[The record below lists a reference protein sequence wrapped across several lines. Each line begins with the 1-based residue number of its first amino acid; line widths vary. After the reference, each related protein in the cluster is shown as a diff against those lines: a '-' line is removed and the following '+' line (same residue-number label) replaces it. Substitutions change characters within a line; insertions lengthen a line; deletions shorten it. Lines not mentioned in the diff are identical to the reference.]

1 MCSLKRWIQTVFF
14 QERGCGDRCCLV
26 ALGLVGHRPQVWIPW
41 QPFREA
47 GTSSLFPWGG
57 GSSFA
62 RRCRL
67 CLQVAGFA
75 LSTLGS
81 EVRPPPPRCLHHVGR
96 EGVEMGG
103 RDLLCR
109 LSVANDR
116 DLPAGL
122 RETSVPTSSPPRVR
136 ALQTVALFENRF

>member
-26 ALGLVGHRPQVWIPW
+26 ALGLVGHRPQVRIPW
-41 QPFREA
+41 HPF
-47 GTSSLFPWGG
+47 SLPGG
-57 GSSFA
+57 WGSSFA

-103 RDLLCR
+103 RDLLCH

-136 ALQTVALFENRF
+136 ALQTVALFKNRF

>member
-1 MCSLKRWIQTVFF
+1 MCVHSNAGSKLCFSRKEAVDT
-14 QERGCGDRCCLV
+14 GGGHRCCLV
-26 ALGLVGHRPQVWIPW
+26 ALGLVGHWPQVRIPW
-41 QPFREA
+41 HPF
-47 GTSSLFPWGG
+47 SLPGG
-57 GSSFA
+57 WGSSFA

-122 RETSVPTSSPPRVR
+122 RETSVPPSSPPRVR
-136 ALQTVALFENRF
+136 ALQTVALFENQF

>member
-1 MCSLKRWIQTVFF
+1 MFF
-14 QERGCGDRCCLV
+14 QERGCGHRCWTQVLLGGPGAGR
-26 ALGLVGHRPQVWIPW
+26 ALAPGADSDAALQRGWH
-41 QPFREA
+41 PFPLP
-47 GTSSLFPWGG
+47 GGG

-122 RETSVPTSSPPRVR
+122 RETSVPPSSPPRVR